1 MIRVVLPAPLRSLA
15 RIAGEVELAIDGP
28 ATQRAVL
35 DAIEARYPMLV
46 GTTRDHRSGKRRAFI
61 RFYACGQDLSD
72 EAPDSALPAAVVAGA
87 EPYLVVGAI
96 AGG

>member
-46 GTTRDHRSGKRRAFI
+46 GTTRDHRTGKRRAFI

-72 EAPDSALPAAVVAGA
+72 EAPDAPLPAPVAAGG

>member
-15 RIAGEVELAIDGP
+15 RIDGEVALEVDGP
-28 ATQRAVL
+28 ATQAALL
-35 DAIEARYPMLV
+35 DALEMRYPMLV
-46 GTTRDHRSGKRRAFI
+46 GTTRDHVTKRRRAFI
-61 RFYACGQDLSD
+61 RFYAGGLDLSD
-72 EAPDSALPAAVVAGA
+72 AAPDAPLPAAVADGA

>member
-15 RIAGEVELAIDGP
+15 RIAGEVELALDGP
-28 ATQRAVL
+28 VTQRAIL
-35 DAIEARYPMLV
+35 DAIEARYPMLL
-46 GTTRDHRSGKRRAFI
+46 GTTRDQVTQKRRAFI
-61 RFYACGQDLSD
+61 RFYACGRDLSD
-72 EAPDSALPAAVVAGA
+72 ESPDAALPDSVAAGG

>member
-15 RIAGEVELAIDGP
+15 RIAGEIELALDGP
-28 ATQRAVL
+28 VTQRAIL
-35 DAIEARYPMLV
+35 DAIEARYPMLL
-46 GTTRDHRSGKRRAFI
+46 GTTRDQVTQKRRAFI
-61 RFYACGQDLSD
+61 RFYACGRDLSD
-72 EAPDSALPAAVVAGA
+72 ESPDAALPDSVAAGG

>member
-35 DAIEARYPMLV
+35 DALEARYPMLV
-46 GTTRDHRSGKRRAFI
+46 GTTRDHATKKRRAFI

-72 EAPDSALPAAVVAGA
+72 EAPDTELPAAVAAGA

>member
-15 RIAGEVELAIDGP
+15 RIAGEVELDIDGP
-28 ATQRAVL
+28 ATQRAIL
-35 DAIEARYPMLV
+35 DAIETRYPMLV
-46 GTTRDHRSGKRRAFI
+46 GTTRDHATQKRRAFI
-61 RFYACGQDLSD
+61 RFYACGRDLSD
-72 EAPDSALPAAVVAGA
+72 ESPDAELPAAVAAGT

>member
-15 RIAGEVELAIDGP
+15 RIDGEVRLELDGP

-35 DAIEARYPMLV
+35 DELEKRYPALA
-46 GTTRDHRSGKRRAFI
+46 GTTRDAATQRRRAFL
-61 RFYACGQDLSD
+61 RFYACGRDLSD
-72 EAPDSALPAAVVAGA
+72 AAPDDPLPEAVASGA

>member
-35 DAIEARYPMLV
+35 DALEASYPMLV
-46 GTTRDHRSGKRRAFI
+46 GTTRDHATKKRRAFI
-61 RFYACGQDLSD
+61 RFYACGRDLSD
-72 EAPDSALPAAVVAGA
+72 EAPDAPLPEPVAAGG